1 MQDSQEDGNHE
12 TLAPLKR
19 KRLTQVQTSIERM
32 KKSVLKNAEQLRDLS
47 SPFKPNPGERDKPKD
62 LKLDE
67 IYTNLIIHPERAY
80 YNFPKN
86 RREQLNVYPKIEKNL
101 PPTRPGDIVDDQ
113 KKNILIVGRP
123 GIGKKL
129 FCMKFMRDW
138 ASDRL
143 FDEAQNSEL
152 RFAFLV
158 KFRKLNSTAELTLG
172 ELLDKSEFSANI
184 TDVVW
189 DYILDNPSKILFIFD
204 GIDEYSARK
213 KIQEGPRP

>member
-1 MQDSQEDGNHE
+1 
-12 TLAPLKR
+12 
-19 KRLTQVQTSIERM
+19 M

-47 SPFKPNPGERDKPKD
+47 SPFKPNPGERDKTND

-86 RREQLNVYPKIEKNL
+86 RREKLNVYPKIEKNL

-123 GIGKKL
+123 GIGKTL

-158 KFRKLNSTAELTLG
+158 KFRKLNSTAELTLR

-189 DYILDNPSKILFIFD
+189 DYILDNPSKVLFIFD

-213 KIQEGPRP
+213 KIQEGQ